1 MPLSPQE
8 QAEVERSAAEASEI
22 DVSFTPNPENVAR
35 YLNPPADTPLPLEY
49 SFHLLGD
56 VRGLTV
62 LDYGCGSGEDA
73 VLLCARGASV
83 IAFDISPELIEIA
96 RKRAAANGVVAD
108 FRVASAYE
116 TGLPDNSVDVVF
128 AHAILHHLD
137 IQAARREVMRVL
149 KPGGILIVQEPVR
162 DSRFL
167 SFVRPLI
174 PYRHQHIS
182 EFEAPLKREQL
193 DAFCEGL
200 RFQSA
205 RRFRLPFVPLA
216 KAFSG
221 RFFASVCKL
230 DRWMLQSFPFL
241 ARYATVEVRKMS
253 R

>member
-1 MPLSPQE
+1 MPLSPRE
-8 QAEVERSAAEASEI
+8 QAEVERSALEAAEI
-22 DVSFTPNPENVAR
+22 DLSFTPSPENVAR
-35 YLNPPADTPLPLEY
+35 YMNPPADTALPLEY

-56 VRGLTV
+56 ISGLKV

-73 VLLCARGASV
+73 ILLCARGASV
-83 IAFDISPELIEIA
+83 IALDISPDLIEIA
-96 RKRAAANGVVAD
+96 RKRAAANGALAD

-116 TGLPDNSVDVVF
+116 TGLPDHSMDVVF

-149 KPGGILIVQEPVR
+149 KPGGTLVVQEPVR

-174 PYRHQHIS
+174 PFRHQHIS

-200 RFQSA
+200 RLQSM

-216 KAFSG
+216 KALSS
-221 RFFASVCKL
+221 RFFDPAFKL

-241 ARYATVEVRKMS
+241 AHYATVEVRKMS